1 MLLCYLHFA
10 DLAVL
15 HPGHAR
21 TDVITVHPSGWEVF
35 EVLICPECRRQL
47 YLPGARDFALEL
59 LTSGGCGHPEPGGA

>member
-1 MLLCYLHFA
+1 M
-10 DLAVL
+10 
-15 HPGHAR
+15 
-21 TDVITVHPSGWEVF
+21 ITVHPSGWEVF